1 MQAEQAKRTFRW
13 LDSGIHRQNP
23 IEPLAI
29 DEALGRAMAL
39 PHARPTIHL
48 WIYDKAFYLGRRDAK
63 LPYLEAAL
71 RQFSQE
77 GFAAVL
83 RSSGGACV
91 PLDAGVLN
99 MAFLLPDTH
108 ISIDAFFQT
117 VSDMLRVGLA
127 PFGPLTFGEVTG
139 SYCAGEYDF
148 AIGGKKLGGM
158 AQRRIRHGSILQLCI
173 NVDDRPRGAWME
185 RFYAL
190 AGLDEMAQ
198 QRPIPSINGATIGSL
213 AEACGRPV
221 TMEETKHTLLQAIR
235 SVWPI
240 EEESFAIDRQLL
252 DESREHL
259 TKRLGLFAFQPDEM
273 QAANWRLTLE

>member
-1 MQAEQAKRTFRW
+1 MQAVQEQRAFRW
-13 LDSGIHRQNP
+13 LDSGIHRGSP

-29 DEALGRAMAL
+29 DEALGRAMAM

-48 WIYDKAFYLGRRDAK
+48 WVYDKGLYLGRRDAK
-63 LPYLEAAL
+63 LPRLDTAL
-71 RQFSQE
+71 RQFSHE
-77 GFAAVL
+77 GFSAVL

-99 MAFLLPDTH
+99 LAFLLPETH

-127 PFGPLTFGEVTG
+127 PFGTLTFGEVSG

-173 NVDDRPRGAWME
+173 NVDHRPRGEWME
-185 RFYAL
+185 RFYFL
-190 AGLDEMAQ
+190 AGLDDMEQ
-198 QRPIPSINGATIGSL
+198 QRPIPYIDGSTIGSL
-213 AEACGRPV
+213 EEACGRPV

-235 SVWPI
+235 TAWPI
-240 EEESFAIDRQLL
+240 EEAPFAVDHQLL
-252 DESREHL
+252 AESREHL
-259 TKRLGLFAFQPDEM
+259 TGRLGLFAFQASQM
-273 QAANWRLTLE
+273 QAANWRLAVE